1 MKSTAKTVI
10 LTLLTSAIT
19 LEMSFAQ
26 GRGAGRGGGRPPH
39 GPPRGGA
46 IIPGGGD
53 EKPPLPPLMEALD
66 QNLDGDISAD
76 EIQEASDSLK
86 TLDENNDGKLSQDEL
101 KPERP
106 QGDPDDGDRPRRKR
120 HVPPVMKVLDVD
132 EDGEISAEEID
143 NAADSLAQL
152 DHNEDGKL
160 SKMETR
166 PSRRF
171 KPKQDDA
178 D

>member
-26 GRGAGRGGGRPPH
+26 GRGGGGRPPH
-39 GPPRGGA
+39 GPPRGSS

-53 EKPPLPPLMEALD
+53 EKPPLPPLMDALD
-66 QNLDGDISAD
+66 QDLDGDISAD

-86 TLDENNDGKLSQDEL
+86 TLDDNNDGKLSRDEL

-106 QGDPDDGDRPRRKR
+106 PGDPGDERRTRLKR

-132 EDGEISAEEID
+132 GDGEISAEEID
-143 NAADSLAQL
+143 NAPESLTQL

-160 SKMETR
+160 SRMETR

-171 KPKQDDA
+171 KSKQDKA